1 MKENRTWKEKM
12 VETVKK
18 FHVIKEMSVCIHLTF
33 MSLVSFTLGFLIF
46 GDLSNWQR
54 EIKKIMGL
62 VITIITRPLPQILW
76 NLYITDL
83 VDEENF
89 QI

>member
-1 MKENRTWKEKM
+1 M
-12 VETVKK
+12 KK
-18 FHVIKEMSVCIHLTF
+18 FRVIKEMPVCIHLTI
-33 MSLVSFTLGFLIF
+33 MSLVSFILGFLIF

-54 EIKKIMGL
+54 KIKKL
-62 VITIITRPLPQILW
+62 WDLLYHNNKTVPQLLW
-76 NLYITDL
+76 KLYITDL

>member
-1 MKENRTWKEKM
+1 M

-18 FHVIKEMSVCIHLTF
+18 FHVIKKMPVCIHLTIK
-33 MSLVSFTLGFLIF
+33 SLVSFILGFLIF

-54 EIKKIMGL
+54 KIKKL
-62 VITIITRPLPQILW
+62 WDLLYHNNKTVPQLLW
-76 NLYITDL
+76 KLYITDL